1 MSRTR
6 ICCVCLVAL
15 IGQTTL
21 VVVCEPAI
29 GMVRADEPKGN
40 ADQPKNRRPRAR
52 NAQAPKKESKPPAD
66 ANLLSMELKALRILR
81 GLEATP
87 NQISE
92 IARAAKTTA
101 GSPGQRESAKVSGPY
116 LEAMVQMRRALV
128 AKDDDKIEA
137 LRTQFDQLEEKDR
150 PDLDDQ
156 VEITDGAE
164 IEGVRL
170 LSIFSPLQIVAY
182 AQSLEDDFPDP
193 VQLIAEGLG
202 EGRELKNEEWETA
215 RTRLAE
221 EVGWLVGGL
230 QGDKALKIE
239 ERVSAFLNEKHGAA
253 GKAGDREPEIR
264 KLLGSPGP
272 LVILQNLMEH
282 TLAELLSNPRIE
294 RAARDCL
301 RPGPRAVPREKVAE
315 AAAAKTVA
323 AGPPPAKN
331 HPKRPHHP
339 ESKSADT
346 TAKRVALGDVVSA
359 PNQYEGQEVQF
370 DDVTVT
376 GTAPA
381 RLAANLW
388 LAVKT
393 AGTVVDASRGQKL
406 TFVIPIAKTPEVIK
420 ELKSGESGVAA
431 TLMCIIRRDGRA
443 HWAAR
448 VQSVKVHGN
457 K

>member
-6 ICCVCLVAL
+6 ICCVCLAAL
-15 IGQTTL
+15 IGQATL
-21 VVVCEPAI
+21 VVVREPAV
-29 GMVRADEPKGN
+29 GTARADQPQGN
-40 ADQPKNRRPRAR
+40 ADQPKNRRPRPR
-52 NAQAPKKESKPPAD
+52 NAQAPKKEAKPPAD

-87 NQISE
+87 DQISE

-137 LRTQFDQLEEKDR
+137 LRTQFDQLEEKNP

-170 LSIFSPLQIVAY
+170 LSIFTPLQIVAY
-182 AQSLEDDFPDP
+182 AQSLDDDFPDP
-193 VQLIAEGLG
+193 VQLIVEGLA
-202 EGRELKNEEWETA
+202 EGRELKNEEWERA
-215 RTRLAE
+215 RSRLAE

-230 QGDKALKIE
+230 QGDKASKIE

-253 GKAGDREPEIR
+253 GKSGDREPEIR

-272 LVILQNLMEH
+272 VVILQNLMEH

-301 RPGPRAVPREKVAE
+301 RPGPHAAPQEKVAE

-323 AGPPPAKN
+323 AAPPSAKN
-331 HPKRPHHP
+331 HPLRPHHP
-339 ESKSADT
+339 EPKSADT
-346 TAKRVALGDVVSA
+346 TAKRVALGDVVNA
-359 PNQYEGQEVQF
+359 PNQYEGQEVEF
-370 DDVTVT
+370 DHVTVT

-393 AGTVVDASRGQKL
+393 AGTVVDASRDQKL
-406 TFVIPIAKTPEVIK
+406 TFVIPIAKTPDVIK
-420 ELKSGESGVAA
+420 DLKGEAGGVAA
-431 TLMCIIRRDGRA
+431 TLICIIRRDGRG

>member
-6 ICCVCLVAL
+6 ICCVCLAAL
-15 IGQTTL
+15 IGQATL
-21 VVVCEPAI
+21 VVVCEPAV
-29 GMVRADEPKGN
+29 GTAR
-40 ADQPKNRRPRAR
+40 ADQPKGNTDQPNNRRPRAR
-52 NAQAPKKESKPPAD
+52 NAQAPKKEAKPPAD

-87 NQISE
+87 DQISE

-101 GSPGQRESAKVSGPY
+101 GSPGQRESAKVTGPY

-137 LRTQFDQLEEKDR
+137 LRTQFDQLEEKNP

-170 LSIFSPLQIVAY
+170 LSIFTPLQIVAY
-182 AQSLEDDFPDP
+182 AQSLEDEFPDP
-193 VQLIAEGLG
+193 VQLIVEGLG
-202 EGRELKNEEWETA
+202 EGRELKNEEWERA

-230 QGDKALKIE
+230 QGDKASKIE

-253 GKAGDREPEIR
+253 GDREPEIR

-272 LVILQNLMEH
+272 VVILQNLMEH
-282 TLAELLSNPRIE
+282 TLAELLSNPRVE

-301 RPGPRAVPREKVAE
+301 RPGPRAAPREKVAE
-315 AAAAKTVA
+315 AATAKTADA
-323 AGPPPAKN
+323 APPPAKN

-339 ESKSADT
+339 EPKSADT
-346 TAKRVALGDVVSA
+346 TAKRVALGDVVKA
-359 PNQYEGQEVQF
+359 PDQYEGQEVQF
-370 DDVTVT
+370 GDVTVT

-381 RLAANLW
+381 KLAGNLW

-393 AGTVVDASRGQKL
+393 AGTVVDASHDQKL
-406 TFVIPIAKTPEVIK
+406 TFVVPIAKTPDVIK
-420 ELKSGESGVAA
+420 DLKGGDGGVAA
-431 TLMCIIRRDGRA
+431 TLICIVRRNGRG

-448 VQSVKVHGN
+448 VQSIKVHGN

>member
-6 ICCVCLVAL
+6 ICCICLAAL
-15 IGQTTL
+15 IGQAAL
-21 VVVCEPAI
+21 GVVCEREV
-29 GMVRADEPKGN
+29 GTVRADQPKGK
-40 ADQPKNRRPRAR
+40 ADQPKNRKPRAQ
-52 NAQAPKKESKPPAD
+52 NAQAPKKEAKPPAD

-81 GLEATP
+81 GLEATRE
-87 NQISE
+87 QISE

-137 LRTQFDQLEEKDR
+137 LRTQFDQLEEKDH

-182 AQSLEDDFPDP
+182 VQSLEDDFPDP
-193 VQLIAEGLG
+193 VQLIVEGLD

-215 RTRLAE
+215 RSRLAD

-230 QGDKALKIE
+230 QGDKASKIE
-239 ERVSAFLNEKHGAA
+239 EQVSAFLKENHGAA
-253 GKAGDREPEIR
+253 GKAGDREREIR
-264 KLLGSPGP
+264 KVLGSPGP
-272 LVILQNLMEH
+272 VVILQNLMEH
-282 TLAELLSNPRIE
+282 TLAELLSNPRVE

-301 RPGPRAVPREKVAE
+301 RPGPHAAPHEKVAE
-315 AAAAKTVA
+315 AVAAKSDAAA
-323 AGPPPAKN
+323 PPSTKN
-331 HPKRPHHP
+331 HPQRPHHP
-339 ESKSADT
+339 EPKSADS
-346 TAKRVALGDVVSA
+346 TAKRVALGDVVKS
-359 PNQYEGQEVQF
+359 PDQYAGQEVQF

-376 GTAPA
+376 GTAPG

-393 AGTVVDASRGQKL
+393 EGTVVNASHDQKL
-406 TFVIPIAKTPEVIK
+406 TFSIPIAKTPDVIK
-420 ELKSGESGVAA
+420 DLKGGENGVAA
-431 TLMCIIRRDGRA
+431 TLICMIRRDGRG

-448 VQSVKVHGN
+448 VKSVKVHGN

>member
-6 ICCVCLVAL
+6 ICCVGLAAL
-15 IGQTTL
+15 MGQATL
-21 VVVCEPAI
+21 VVVCEPA
-29 GMVRADEPKGN
+29 VLTARADQPNGK
-40 ADQPKNRRPRAR
+40 ADQPKNRRPRPQ
-52 NAQAPKKESKPPAD
+52 NAQAPKKEAKPPAD
-66 ANLLSMELKALRILR
+66 ANLLSMELKALRVLR

-87 NQISE
+87 DQISA

-116 LEAMVQMRRALV
+116 LDAMVQMKRALV
-128 AKDDDKIEA
+128 ANDEDKVEA
-137 LRTQFDQLEEKDR
+137 LRTQFDQLEEKSP

-164 IEGVRL
+164 IEAVRL
-170 LSIFSPLQIVAY
+170 LSIFTPLQIVAY
-182 AQSLEDDFPDP
+182 AQSLEDEFPDP
-193 VQLIAEGLG
+193 VQLIVEGLD
-202 EGRELKNEEWETA
+202 EGRELKNEEWERA
-215 RTRLAE
+215 RSRLAD

-230 QGDKALKIE
+230 QGDKASKVE
-239 ERVSAFLNEKHGAA
+239 EKVSAFLNEKHGAA
-253 GKAGDREPEIR
+253 DKAGNREAEIR

-272 LVILQNLMEH
+272 VVILQNLMEH
-282 TLAELLSNPRIE
+282 TLAELLSNPRVE

-301 RPGPRAVPREKVAE
+301 RPAPHAARHEKLAE
-315 AAAAKTVA
+315 APTAKTVA
-323 AGPPPAKN
+323 APPSPPKN
-331 HPKRPHHP
+331 HPKRRP
-339 ESKSADT
+339 EPKSADT
-346 TAKRVALGDVVSA
+346 TAKRIALGDVVKA
-359 PNQYEGQEVQF
+359 PDQYEGQELQF

-381 RLAANLW
+381 RLAGNLW

-393 AGTVVDASRGQKL
+393 AGTVVDASHDQKL
-406 TFVIPIAKTPEVIK
+406 TFVIPIAKTPDVIK
-420 ELKSGESGVAA
+420 DLKGGEGGVAA
-431 TLMCIIRRDGRA
+431 TLICIVRRNGRG